1 MKKTRQIEKSF
12 EFFRVIVAVLL
23 SYVITLCIL
32 VLISDMPLEIIRNFL
47 LGPFSSLARIG
58 DMISLA
64 IPLMLTGLCMCFM
77 YSINKFNL
85 SAESIFIFSGCMT
98 AYVAILLKDAGLP
111 AWCMIAILLLVGVV
125 SGGLISAIP
134 AYIDN
139 KFKADVVVTSLML
152 NYVLLYFTQYILKY
166 VIKDRTLSIPASVKL
181 PAAASFQVILPGTT
195 VHSGLFIT
203 LAAVGIAVFIFYKT
217 KFGFTMRCIGSNP
230 TFAQYTG
237 IRVNAGIVLTQ
248 IVGGMFA
255 GLGGTVEILG
265 RYKRFQWTAL
275 TNHGFDGLMV
285 AVLAHKKPELVP
297 VAALLLAYIRTGA
310 DVVNRTSDIP
320 PEFVSIIQGII
331 ILLIAAEMFMSKY
344 KNKIIFRLAKKSI
357 GEGDA

>member
-1 MKKTRQIEKSF
+1 M
-12 EFFRVIVAVLL
+12 
-23 SYVITLCIL
+23 
-32 VLISDMPLEIIRNFL
+32 
-47 LGPFSSLARIG
+47 
-58 DMISLA
+58 
-64 IPLMLTGLCMCFM
+64 
-77 YSINKFNL
+77 
-85 SAESIFIFSGCMT
+85 
-98 AYVAILLKDAGLP
+98 
-111 AWCMIAILLLVGVV
+111 
-125 SGGLISAIP
+125 
-134 AYIDN
+134 
-139 KFKADVVVTSLML
+139 
-152 NYVLLYFTQYILKY
+152 
-166 VIKDRTLSIPASVKL
+166 
-181 PAAASFQVILPGTT
+181 
-195 VHSGLFIT
+195 
-203 LAAVGIAVFIFYKT
+203 
-217 KFGFTMRCIGSNP
+217 
-230 TFAQYTG
+230 
-237 IRVNAGIVLTQ
+237 NAGIVLTQ